1 MPADPMEMRDQE
13 PDTQRLS
20 GHWITGSLIAL
31 TIIAGA
37 YIAWWFAAAASLEK
51 GVGDWI
57 ADRQADGWTVDHGG
71 LAVDGFPFR
80 LNATVDRPHI
90 AGPPERGWRWQG
102 ERLFATARP
111 WTPHRIRFDLSG
123 HHSGRLPLRT
133 RAQAF
138 DLKAAVLTGGLVF
151 RQGRAQSVSVETE
164 GFGLT
169 FDGGK
174 AGSLD
179 IAEGEAHLSPA
190 EDATTGFHLRLRD
203 LAVAET
209 LRAPLGERVRNLMVK
224 GRLTGPIEPAAWPD
238 PVVHWREA
246 GGTLEVETLDID
258 YEPLRLTGDG
268 TLALD
273 EALQPMG
280 AFSVCAQG
288 FFAAIDELVARGF
301 MDKRDALGSK
311 LVLGVLSKKSE
322 NGGDSYLDLSLTLQD
337 RILYA
342 GPLKVMRF
350 PVIIW

>member
-1 MPADPMEMRDQE
+1 MPADPMEKREQE
-13 PDTQRLS
+13 SDTRPQS
-20 GHWITGSLIAL
+20 GRWVMGSLIGLAV
-31 TIIAGA
+31 IAGA
-37 YIAWWFAAAASLEK
+37 YVAWWFAAAASLEK
-51 GVGDWI
+51 GVDDWI
-57 ADRQADGWTVDHGG
+57 ADRRADGWTVGHRG

-80 LNATVDRPHI
+80 LNATVDKPFI
-90 AGPPERGWRWQG
+90 AGPPERGWDWRG
-102 ERLFATARP
+102 ERLLVTARP
-111 WTPHRIRFDLSG
+111 WTPHRVRFDLSG
-123 HHSGRLPLRT
+123 RHSGRLPLRT

-138 DLKAAVLTGGLVF
+138 DLTAPVLTGGLVF
-151 RQGRAQSVSVETE
+151 RQGRAQSLSMETE
-164 GFGLT
+164 SFALT
-169 FDGGK
+169 FDGGD

-179 IAEGEAHLSPA
+179 IAEGEVHLSPA
-190 EDATTGFHLRLRD
+190 EDAATGFHLRLRD

-224 GRLTGPIEPAAWPD
+224 GLVTGTIEPAAWPD

-246 GGTLEVETLDID
+246 GGTVEVETLDID

-280 AFSVCAQG
+280 AFSVRAQG
-288 FFAAIDELVARGF
+288 FFAAIDELVTRGF

-311 LVLGVLSKKSE
+311 LVLGVLSKKPE

-350 PVIIW
+350 PIIIW